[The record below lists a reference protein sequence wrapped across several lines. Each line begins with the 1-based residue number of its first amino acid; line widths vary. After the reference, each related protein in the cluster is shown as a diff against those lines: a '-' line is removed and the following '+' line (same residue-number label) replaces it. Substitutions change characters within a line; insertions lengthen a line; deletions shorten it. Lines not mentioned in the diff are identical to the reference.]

1 MKEGNRVVLEA
12 ACTIAKKYNANAI
25 LVYTDVIQDY
35 ASFAKMAHEA
45 KTELIAVARDDVTYE
60 EASQHIKKMLMVPR
74 IELGRLNQIKIAII
88 RAISAGLI
96 KERDKL
102 VCLSGT
108 PRSSILDTLIIL
120 DLGKEIEMISTA
132 NLPVVSEIVKP
143 EVFDALL
150 TTALELAIEG
160 REGKPAGAI
169 FVVGDQEEVLKF
181 SHQMVINPF
190 KGYPEEERHI
200 LDPRL
205 KNTIKEFSSIDGAFV
220 IRDDGVILAAG
231 RHLDASG
238 EAIEIPQGL
247 GSRHRAAAGI
257 TNVTGA
263 IAVVI
268 SESTGE
274 VRLFSRGKMF
284 MEIEK
289 GELGG
294 GTGFSLTP
302 GFLH

>member
-12 ACTIAKKYNANAI
+12 ACTIANKCDANAI
-25 LVYTDVIQDY
+25 LVYADVIQDY
-35 ASFAKMAHEA
+35 GSFAKMVQEA
-45 KTELIAVARDDVTYE
+45 KTELIAVARDEVTYG
-60 EASQHIKKMLMVPR
+60 EASQYIKKMLMVPR
-74 IELGRLNQIKIAII
+74 IELGRLNQIKIAMI
-88 RAISAGLI
+88 RAMSAGLI
-96 KERDKL
+96 KEGEKL
-102 VCLSGT
+102 VCLSGA

-160 REGKPAGAI
+160 REGKPVGAI

-200 LDPRL
+200 LDSRL
-205 KNTIKEFSSIDGAFV
+205 KNTVKEFSSIDGAFV
-220 IRDDGVILAAG
+220 IRNDGVILAAG

-238 EAIEIPQGL
+238 ETIGIPQGL
-247 GSRHRAAAGI
+247 GSRHRGAAGI
-257 TNVTGA
+257 TNVTRA

-274 VRLFSRGKMF
+274 VRLFSKGKMF

-289 GELGG
+289 GE
-294 GTGFSLTP
+294 
-302 GFLH
+302 